1 VIKRQN
7 VSADFVVI
15 FSVITMAVC
24 LGAGL
29 ARQYPDLVPA
39 PVKGIRQGE
48 KLPNLPEYQWSSH
61 RRTLILGLRVGCPY
75 CAASME
81 FYQELYRAA
90 PNETHIIAVFSE
102 IDDAPKLDLPDPLRN
117 IEILT
122 GVNLETLGIF
132 GTPTVILAD
141 NAGVARQVWRGRLS
155 KESEK
160 QVRAALNGAL

>member
-1 VIKRQN
+1 
-7 VSADFVVI
+7 
-15 FSVITMAVC
+15 
-24 LGAGL
+24 
-29 ARQYPDLVPA
+29 
-39 PVKGIRQGE
+39 
-48 KLPNLPEYQWSSH
+48 
-61 RRTLILGLRVGCPY
+61 
-75 CAASME
+75 ME

-102 IDDAPKLDLPDPLRN
+102 IDDAPKLDLPEPLRN